1 MSSALRQ
8 KAPIHRTLRHGA
20 RHYSENWQ
28 AWQTVKK
35 ANLVRLIKVS
45 LFDPGVSRKS
55 PVSWHFLAV
64 LRPVFSSLLPRTSQS
79 GDITCPDGPKHNQLH
94 YVVGV
99 SLIFLSEGASANLY
113 YLKTPCRT
121 ARENAQGATP

>member
-1 MSSALRQ
+1 MSRAVRQ
-8 KAPIHRTLRHGA
+8 KSPIHRALRPGG

-55 PVSWHFLAV
+55 PVPWHFLAV
-64 LRPVFSSLLPRTSQS
+64 LCTVRPA
-79 GDITCPDGPKHNQLH
+79 GPD
-94 YVVGV
+94 
-99 SLIFLSEGASANLY
+99 
-113 YLKTPCRT
+113 
-121 ARENAQGATP
+121 